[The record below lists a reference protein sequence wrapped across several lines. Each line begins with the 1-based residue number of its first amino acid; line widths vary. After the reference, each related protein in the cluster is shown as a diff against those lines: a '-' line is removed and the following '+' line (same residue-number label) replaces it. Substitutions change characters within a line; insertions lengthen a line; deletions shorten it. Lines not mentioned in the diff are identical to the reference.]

1 MINHPEFDFERFD
14 SQMGWRLGLQAATGL
29 LLSAFFLGT
38 FYRSA
43 SLYHPQRRAII
54 HLKTQRKK
62 VIRQPATRL
71 VSFHSFCRLFQ
82 VKVKGKPS
90 NDRPPYFDFSVLRL
104 KSLRMILLS
113 SGIGSVGAYTPL
125 FYLVRAPIDLSTIF
139 VVVRRHSFHP
149 PTHRRLATRK
159 FRNKSKRHTLRD
171 KAQAKSDGLRS

>member
-1 MINHPEFDFERFD
+1 M
-14 SQMGWRLGLQAATGL
+14 ATGP
-29 LLSAFFLGT
+29 SSR
-38 FYRSA
+38 YRSA
-43 SLYHPQRRAII
+43 ALRLLLGHLLPLSLALPSATTGHHPLEDA
-54 HLKTQRKK
+54 TQESN
-62 VIRQPATRL
+62 PPTC
-71 VSFHSFCRLFQ
+71 HSFGFISFICRLFQ

-139 VVVRRHSFHP
+139 FVVRRHSFHP

-171 KAQAKSDGLRS
+171 KAQAKSDGLKS

>member
-1 MINHPEFDFERFD
+1 MVNHPEFDFERFD
-14 SQMGWRLGLQAATGL
+14 SQMGWRLGLQSATGL

-104 KSLRMILLS
+104 KSLRLILLS
-113 SGIGSVGAYTPL
+113 SGIGAIGAYTPL
-125 FYLVRAPIDLSTIF
+125 FYLVIKMLRLIILKRDRTPLHP
-139 VVVRRHSFHP
+139 VRPYPRPSAAVT
-149 PTHRRLATRK
+149 THTQK
-159 FRNKSKRHTLRD
+159 K
-171 KAQAKSDGLRS
+171 